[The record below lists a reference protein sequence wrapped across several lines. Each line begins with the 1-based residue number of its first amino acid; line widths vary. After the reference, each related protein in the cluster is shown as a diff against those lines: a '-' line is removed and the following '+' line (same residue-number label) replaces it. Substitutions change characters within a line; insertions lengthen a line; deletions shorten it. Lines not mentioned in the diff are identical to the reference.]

1 MDSLIHGFHKMSIEE
16 RRNIIREFSNLST
29 EDMEAMDYRMDTSTA
44 GKMIENVYTIMD
56 YPVGI
61 ATNFRINDR
70 EYLIPM
76 SLEEPSVIAACSN
89 GARYARP
96 NGFMAYSTGSYMR
109 GEI

>member
-44 GKMIENVYTIMD
+44 GNMIENVYTIMD

-76 SLEEPSVIAACSN
+76 SLEYPLLPGPLMQQNSVQVPH
-89 GARYARP
+89 RP
-96 NGFMAYSTGSYMR
+96 EYLKIHLNFVFP
-109 GEI
+109 